1 MEKIMEKIRKIFQ
14 RIDAAVGRIPLDF
27 TLHFIASAA
36 VAAVVVISAGAMG
49 CNLLQSALL
58 ALLVALVVGV
68 AKEVAIDTWIKG
80 THTDEKDLAADL
92 CGAVS
97 AVAAMSVAAIVF

>member
-1 MEKIMEKIRKIFQ
+1 MGKMRKLLQ
-14 RIDAAVGRIPLDF
+14 RIDAAVGKIPLDF
-27 TLHFIASAA
+27 TLHFIVSAA
-36 VAAVVVISAGAMG
+36 VAAIVMVAAGAIG

-58 ALLVALVVGV
+58 ALLVTLLVGL
-68 AKEVAIDTWIKG
+68 AKEVVIDTWIKG

>member
-1 MEKIMEKIRKIFQ
+1 MGKMRKFLQ
-14 RIDAAVGRIPLDF
+14 RIDAAVGRLPLDF
-27 TLHFIASAA
+27 TLHFIVSAA
-36 VAAVVVISAGAMG
+36 VATVVMIAAGVTG

-58 ALLVALVVGV
+58 ALLVTLVVGV
-68 AKEVAIDTWIKG
+68 AKEVVIDTWIKG
-80 THTDEKDLAADL
+80 AHTDEKDLAADL

>member
-1 MEKIMEKIRKIFQ
+1 MIISNLLKKVDEL
-14 RIDAAVGRIPLDF
+14 AGRIPLDF
-27 TLHFIASAA
+27 TLHCILSAA
-36 VAAVVVISAGAMG
+36 ISAVVMIAAGSMG
-49 CNLLQSALL
+49 CTLLQSALL
-58 ALLVALVVGV
+58 ALLVTLVVGV
-68 AKEVAIDTWIKG
+68 AKEVVIDTWIKG

>member
-1 MEKIMEKIRKIFQ
+1 MGKIRKVLQ
-14 RIDAAVGRIPLDF
+14 RIDAAVGRLPLDF
-27 TLHFIASAA
+27 TLHFIVSAA
-36 VAAVVVISAGAMG
+36 VATVVMIAAGVTG

-58 ALLVALVVGV
+58 ALLVTLVVGV
-68 AKEVAIDTWIKG
+68 AKEVVDAWIKG
-80 THTDEKDLAADL
+80 TYADEKDLTADI

>member
-1 MEKIMEKIRKIFQ
+1 MKIKDLLKKVDEL
-14 RIDAAVGRIPLDF
+14 AGRIPLDF
-27 TLHFIASAA
+27 TLHFIVSAA
-36 VAAVVVISAGAMG
+36 VAAVVMIAAGAMG

-58 ALLVALVVGV
+58 ALLVTLLVGLG
-68 AKEVAIDTWIKG
+68 KEVVIDTWIKG

-97 AVAAMSVAAIVF
+97 AVAAMCGAAIVF